1 MAVTE
6 VCGTPTRPIPSLS
19 IISQTAAEVATIL
32 APVGVVVSLGFVAL
46 SVALLTGCFL
56 PELASAITAELTL
69 PVLPPVDFAVVL
81 GDEFIALVHISGETK
96 EDVKAAGDIKNITAV
111 NRSASG
117 KAETAN
123 DTIGEQ
129 KTVTAENNSST
140 GDNAVKEIY
149 SPLKGEAVKLSK
161 VPDDTFAN
169 EILGKGMAVIPGDGV
184 VVSPV
189 DGEVSTL
196 FDTLHAI
203 GVTGDNGL
211 ELLIHVGI
219 NTVELEGKYYKALVK
234 EGDKVTKGQPLLKF
248 DIEGIRSAG
257 YNTVTPVII
266 TNSDEYESVEQ
277 VAIGDVEKSALVMN
291 VR

>member
-1 MAVTE
+1 MDYKKAAEE
-6 VCGTPTRPIPSLS
+6 VLEKIGGSDN
-19 IISQTAAEVATIL
+19 IISVAHCATRLRIVIGNNSKYSKK
-32 APVGVVVSLGFVAL
+32 AVENIDGVKGVFEASGQLQIIFG
-46 SVALLTGCFL
+46 TG
-56 PELASAITAELTL
+56 
-69 PVLPPVDFAVVL
+69 AVNKVY
-81 GDEFIALVHISGETK
+81 DDFIALVHISGGTK

-129 KTVTAENNSST
+129 KTVTAENSSST

-169 EILGKGMAVIPGDGV
+169 EILGKGMAVIPGDGL

-219 NTVELEGKYYKALVK
+219 NTVELEGKYY
-234 EGDKVTKGQPLLKF
+234 KGQPLLKF

-277 VAIGDVEKSALVMN
+277 VAIGDVEKSALVMK

>member
-1 MAVTE
+1 MDYKKVAEE
-6 VCGTPTRPIPSLS
+6 VLKKIGGSDN
-19 IISQTAAEVATIL
+19 IISVAHCATRLRLVISDNSKCSKK
-32 APVGVVVSLGFVAL
+32 AVENIDGVKGVFEASGQFQIIFG
-46 SVALLTGCFL
+46 TGTVNKVY
-56 PELASAITAELTL
+56 A
-69 PVLPPVDFAVVL
+69 
-81 GDEFIALVHISGETK
+81 EFIALVYISRGIK
-96 EDVKAAGDIKNITAV
+96 EDVKAAGEIKNITVV

-117 KAETAN
+117 KAETVN
-123 DTIGEQ
+123 DTTGEQ
-129 KTVTAENNSST
+129 TTVTAENNSST
-140 GDNAVKEIY
+140 GDNVVKEIY

-161 VPDDTFAN
+161 VPDYTFAN
-169 EILGKGMAVIPGDGV
+169 EILGKGMAVIPDEGL

-189 DGEVSTL
+189 DGEVSAL
-196 FDTLHAI
+196 YNTLHAI

-248 DIEGIRSAG
+248 DIEEIRSAG

>member
-1 MAVTE
+1 MDYKKAAEE
-6 VCGTPTRPIPSLS
+6 VLEKIGGSDN
-19 IISQTAAEVATIL
+19 IISVAHCATRLRIVTGDNSKYSKK
-32 APVGVVVSLGFVAL
+32 AVENIDGVKGVFEASGQLQIIFG
-46 SVALLTGCFL
+46 TG
-56 PELASAITAELTL
+56 
-69 PVLPPVDFAVVL
+69 AVNKVY
-81 GDEFIALVHISGETK
+81 DEFIALVHISGGTK

-123 DTIGEQ
+123 DTTGEQ

-161 VPDDTFAN
+161 VLDDTFAN
-169 EILGKGMAVIPGDGV
+169 EILGKGMAVIPGEGL

-234 EGDKVTKGQPLLKF
+234 EGDRVTKGQPLLKF